1 MHVGPTSSTQPRDS
15 RSPVAASHGVQDGFC
30 PESQVAVLSA
40 AGCELHL
47 CPELKKRAHTHTH
60 TIIYIYIHNRL
71 VYIYTYDDSY
81 VYQVHENKHD
91 ITLRHITLR
100 TPVYSYT
107 CRVYSI
113 LCASANWGRIR
124 TMEVGH
130 AACTSQHA
138 HPAIL
143 ATWVWKSGLQV
154 LSPTHLCMRVSLFP
168 VSQICWW
175 ETGEYTFP
183 AHSDK

>member
-60 TIIYIYIHNRL
+60 THTYLYIYTQSTSIHIYIHMMTAMYIRYMKINMILHYITSHYERL
-71 VYIYTYDDSY
+71 YI
-81 VYQVHENKHD
+81 H
-91 ITLRHITLR
+91 
-100 TPVYSYT
+100 
-107 CRVYSI
+107 
-113 LCASANWGRIR
+113 
-124 TMEVGH
+124 
-130 AACTSQHA
+130 
-138 HPAIL
+138 IL
-143 ATWVWKSGLQV
+143 AAYTVYYAPQWIGDASGQWRWGTTWVWKSGFQV